1 MTLATKRNYMESRI
15 ESPPPTNELHST
27 SAERLVTELK
37 GLIKRAEQQ
46 AVERAKAADRVVRD
60 HPYQT
65 LGLALGLGLLIGILA
80 RRK

>member
-1 MTLATKRNYMESRI
+1 MESRI
-15 ESPPPTNELHST
+15 TDTPNADESQETT
-27 SAERLVTELK
+27 TERVVSELK
-37 GLIKRAEQQ
+37 SMIQRAEEK

-65 LGLALGLGLLIGILA
+65 IGLAFGLGILIGILA

>member
-1 MTLATKRNYMESRI
+1 MESRI
-15 ESPPPTNELHST
+15 ESTPVNEEHRAT
-27 SAERLVTELK
+27 AEKLIGDLK
-37 GLIKRAEQQ
+37 TMVQRAEQK

-65 LGLALGLGLLIGILA
+65 IGLAFGLGLLIGVLA

>member
-1 MTLATKRNYMESRI
+1 MESRI
-15 ESPPPTNELHST
+15 TSPPATDEAQAK
-27 SAERLVTELK
+27 SAEKLVKELK
-37 GLIKRAEQQ
+37 ALIQRAEEK

-65 LGLALGLGLLIGILA
+65 IGLAFGLGLLVGVLA

>member
-1 MTLATKRNYMESRI
+1 MESRI
-15 ESPPPTNELHST
+15 TNAPTADESNET
-27 SAERLVTELK
+27 TTERVVSELK
-37 GLIKRAEQQ
+37 SMIQRAEEK

-65 LGLALGLGLLIGILA
+65 IGLAFGLGILIGILA